1 MIKQVRNCI
10 QTTVYKTT
18 YGGDTMYLIGI
29 DISKYKHDCFIAT
42 EAGEIIK
49 DTFSFTNNQQGF
61 TDFLGVLQ
69 SLDPNQTKRIG
80 LEATG
85 HYGRNLKMF
94 CDKHG
99 YTYMEFNPF
108 LVKKFSSSLTLRKTK
123 TDKVDSRL
131 LSLILLSVEY
141 KVYPV
146 KSYHIEE
153 IKSLTRYYK
162 VLTKKRSKE
171 IVNLTNILDYTFP
184 EFKPFFRNKFSKTAL
199 FILENYQTPEKISN
213 MNSKSHEKL
222 HNVSRGKFSYAR
234 FIRLKILAK
243 ETIGSSSLVLNSQ
256 LQSSIRV
263 YQVLEQEI
271 NITSDQ
277 LLDLSKDINSP
288 VFSIRRIGP
297 ISALSIISEY
307 RNFTSFNSPAAMLS
321 FAGLEPSVIQSG
333 TIEKKGKMVKRGS
346 GYLRETIINVVPF
359 FYMYNPKVYDYY
371 HKKRNEGKSHRVALT
386 HVAKKLIRI
395 IFHLVKN
402 NESFDDDKLK

>member
-1 MIKQVRNCI
+1 
-10 QTTVYKTT
+10 
-18 YGGDTMYLIGI
+18 MYLIGI

-42 EAGEIIK
+42 ETGEIIK
-49 DTFSFTNNQQGF
+49 DVFTFTNNQQGF
-61 TDFLGVLQ
+61 TEFLDVLQ
-69 SLDPNQTKRIG
+69 DLDLNQTKRIG

-85 HYGRNLKMF
+85 HYGRNLKVF
-94 CDKHG
+94 LDKHD

-108 LVKKFSSSLTLRKTK
+108 LVKKFSSGLTLRKTK

-162 VLTKKRSKE
+162 TLVKKRSKE
-171 IVNLTNILDYTFP
+171 ITNLTNILDYIFP
-184 EFKPFFRNKFSKTAL
+184 EFKPFFNNKFSKTAL
-199 FILENYQTPEKISN
+199 FILEFYQTPEKISN

-234 FIRLKILAK
+234 FIKLKILAK
-243 ETIGSSSLVLNSQ
+243 ETIGSSSIVLNTL
-256 LQSSIRV
+256 LQSSLRV
-263 YQVLEQEI
+263 YKSIDQEI
-271 NITSDQ
+271 SITFDN
-277 LLDLSKDINSP
+277 LLELSKTIDSP
-288 VFSIRRIGP
+288 VFTIRGVGP

-307 RNFTSFNSPAAMLS
+307 KNFTSFNSAAAMLS
-321 FAGLEPSVIQSG
+321 YAGLEPSVIQSG

-346 GYLRETIINVVPF
+346 GYLRETIMNISPYF
-359 FYMYNPKVYDYY
+359 IMYNPKIYDYY
-371 HKKRNEGKSHRVALT
+371 HKKRNEGKPHRVALT

-395 IFHLVKN
+395 IFYLVKN
-402 NESFDDDKLK
+402 NEPFDEDKLK

>member
-1 MIKQVRNCI
+1 
-10 QTTVYKTT
+10 
-18 YGGDTMYLIGI
+18 MYLIGI

-42 EAGEIIK
+42 ETGEIIK

-61 TDFLGVLQ
+61 TEFYNVLQ
-69 SLDPNQTKRIG
+69 SLDPSQTKRIG

-85 HYGRNLKMF
+85 HYGRNLKVF
-94 CDKHG
+94 CDKHS

-131 LSLILLSVEY
+131 LSMILLSVEY

-162 VLTKKRSKE
+162 SLVKKRSKE
-171 IVNLTNILDYTFP
+171 VTNITNILDCIFP
-184 EFKPFFRNKFSKTAL
+184 EFKPFFSNKFSKTAL
-199 FILENYQTPEKISN
+199 FILEHYQTPGKIAN

-222 HNVSRGKFSYAR
+222 NSISRGKFSYAK
-234 FIRLKILAK
+234 FIKLKHLAQ
-243 ETIGSSSLVLNSQ
+243 ETIGSSSEVLNAQ
-256 LQSSIRV
+256 LQSSLCI
-263 YQVLEQEI
+263 YNSFQVEIDSIFDKLLE
-271 NITSDQ
+271 
-277 LLDLSKDINSP
+277 LSKSISSP
-288 VFSIRRIGP
+288 VFTIRGVGP

-307 RNFTSFNSPAAMLS
+307 QNFISFNSPAAMLS
-321 FAGLEPSVIQSG
+321 YAGLEPSVIQSG
-333 TIEKKGKMVKRGS
+333 TIEKTGRMVKRGS
-346 GYLRETIINVVPF
+346 GYLRETIMNVAPYF
-359 FYMYNPKVYDYY
+359 MMYNPTVYEYY
-371 HKKRNEGKSHRVALT
+371 HKKRNEGKPHRVALT

-402 NESFDDDKLK
+402 DEPFDENKLK